1 MAESQAIPSART
13 RKRGAER
20 RAIPRFMVVLLPIT
34 LWSGTERLLLT
45 STITRMGYGI
55 IPHQLGPVAP
65 MADLTAEVATHKG
78 CSLGDGVGHHRTVMF
93 VGLLQGTV
101 GGPLVRTPFH
111 AGGS

>member
-1 MAESQAIPSART
+1 
-13 RKRGAER
+13 
-20 RAIPRFMVVLLPIT
+20 MVVLLPIT

-78 CSLGDGVGHHRTVMF
+78 CSLGDTGTAGFGRTERNVSMRVVVPWCVHHSTRGVRKKEEERSSCDGNH
-93 VGLLQGTV
+93 
-101 GGPLVRTPFH
+101 TPH
-111 AGGS
+111 SLYH